1 MRTHLRLE
9 FVLRQGDFVVD
20 LHERLDVLVV
30 ALFGPSGSGKTTVL
44 EAVAGLRRPT
54 AGVIEVGGVELFS
67 SARRIDLPARR
78 RGIGYV
84 PQDSVLFPHM
94 NVRKNILYGAARGH
108 GAGAAA
114 GRPFPLLRR
123 RADAR
128 QSPAPGNAARL
139 ERVLEILEI
148 DSLIDREV
156 ASLSGGERQRVALA
170 RALMSSP
177 KLLLLDEPL
186 AALDLS
192 LRRRIVPCLRRIR
205 DELGVPMAYVSHDAA
220 EVRSIADHVIVL
232 DRGRTVASG
241 LPAEVFDE

>member
-1 MRTHLRLE
+1 MKTHLRLE
-9 FVLRQGDFVVD
+9 FVLRQGDFTVD

-44 EAVAGLRRPT
+44 EAVAGLRRPA

-67 SARRIDLPARR
+67 SARRVDLPARA

-94 NVRKNILYGAARGH
+94 NVRRNILYGADRG
-108 GAGAAA
+108 
-114 GRPFPLLRR
+114 
-123 RADAR
+123 RAV
-128 QSPAPGNAARL
+128 PL

-148 DSLIDREV
+148 DGLIDREV
-156 ASLSGGERQRVALA
+156 ASLSGGERQRVALG

-205 DELGVPMAYVSHDAA
+205 DELGVPMAYVSHDAG
-220 EVRSIADHVIVL
+220 EVRAIADHVIVL

-241 LPAEVFDE
+241 EPGTVFDA